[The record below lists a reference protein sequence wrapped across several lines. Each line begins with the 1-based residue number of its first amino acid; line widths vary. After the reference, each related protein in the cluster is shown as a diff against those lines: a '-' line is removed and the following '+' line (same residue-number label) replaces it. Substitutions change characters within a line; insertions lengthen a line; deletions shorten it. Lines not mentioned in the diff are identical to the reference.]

1 MITPIA
7 HKFKV
12 FDDFISPTYQNVI
25 EQLLLS
31 PEVPWNWQESMD
43 YKTGD
48 KRGGGYPQFTVN
60 VFEDGKIW
68 DTSLYHTM
76 IGLMSKVVDDILP
89 DYRPVRIRG
98 ILQTPIKDDIVH
110 FPPHT
115 DTTDSGGFS
124 AIYYVTDA
132 TGDTY
137 LFQERDI
144 NDEIGIDNR
153 FEHQWS
159 PVDKVSPKKG
169 RLIVFPSN
177 YYHAG
182 SPTKDERRVLI
193 NFNFMP

>member
-12 FDDFISPTYQNVI
+12 FDDFVSPTYQDVI
-25 EQLLLS
+25 EQLLSS
-31 PEVPWNWQESMD
+31 PEIPWSWQDSMD
-43 YKTGD
+43 YRVGD

>member
-12 FDDFISPTYQNVI
+12 FDDFVSPTYQDVI
-25 EQLLLS
+25 EQLLSS
-31 PEVPWNWQESMD
+31 PEIPWSWQNSMD
-43 YKTGD
+43 YKVGD

-60 VFEDGKIW
+60 VFEDGKVF

-144 NDEIGIDNR
+144 NDEIRIGNR

>member
-1 MITPIA
+1 MITPVA

-12 FDDFISPTYQNVI
+12 FDDFVSPTYQDVI

-31 PEVPWNWQESMD
+31 PEVPWNWQDSMD

-48 KRGGGYPQFTVN
+48 KRGGGYPQFTIN
-60 VFEDGKIW
+60 VFEDGKVF

-98 ILQTPIKDDIVH
+98 ILQTPVKDDIVH
-110 FPPHT
+110 YPPHT

-144 NDEIGIDNR
+144 NDEIGIENR
-153 FEHQWS
+153 FEHKWE
-159 PVDKVSPKKG
+159 PIDRVSPKKG
-169 RLIVFPSN
+169 SCLLYTSD
-177 YYHAG
+177 AA
-182 SPTKDERRVLI
+182 DE
-193 NFNFMP
+193 

>member
-12 FDDFISPTYQNVI
+12 FDDFVSPTYQDVI
-25 EQLLLS
+25 EQLLSS
-31 PEVPWNWQESMD
+31 PEIPWSWQDSMD
-43 YKTGD
+43 YKAGD

-60 VFEDGKIW
+60 VFEDGKIC

>member
-12 FDDFISPTYQNVI
+12 FDDFVSPTYQDVI
-25 EQLLLS
+25 EQLLSS
-31 PEVPWNWQESMD
+31 PEIPWSWQNSMD
-43 YKTGD
+43 YKVGD

-60 VFEDGKIW
+60 VFEDGKVF

-144 NDEIGIDNR
+144 NDEIRIGNR

-159 PVDKVSPKKG
+159 PIDKVSPKKG

>member
-25 EQLLLS
+25 EQLLSS
-31 PEVPWNWQESMD
+31 PEIPWSWQDSMD
-43 YKTGD
+43 YKVGD

-98 ILQTPIKDDIVH
+98 ILQTPVKDDIIH
-110 FPPHT
+110 YPPHT
-115 DTTDSGGFS
+115 DTTDSGHM
-124 AIYYVTDA
+124 I
-132 TGDTY
+132 
-137 LFQERDI
+137 
-144 NDEIGIDNR
+144 
-153 FEHQWS
+153 
-159 PVDKVSPKKG
+159 
-169 RLIVFPSN
+169 
-177 YYHAG
+177 
-182 SPTKDERRVLI
+182 
-193 NFNFMP
+193 